1 MKLNMMNMMNRQSID
16 WETVEAKNDRYN
28 CEEAIEDAKLGQMW
42 THHWQ
47 PRQWPLVSECRIIFL
62 SMTVFVAWCLWHV
75 DGVSNNVS
83 SVCHSRGEKILWKN
97 IPIYWPWPKAEDQMI
112 IHHMDMLL
120 GSAVGDGNV
129 SLSQKV
135 IWCWQTNGFILNA
148 GCLSK

>member
-1 MKLNMMNMMNRQSID
+1 
-16 WETVEAKNDRYN
+16 
-28 CEEAIEDAKLGQMW
+28 
-42 THHWQ
+42 
-47 PRQWPLVSECRIIFL
+47 
-62 SMTVFVAWCLWHV
+62 
-75 DGVSNNVS
+75 
-83 SVCHSRGEKILWKN
+83 
-97 IPIYWPWPKAEDQMI
+97 MI